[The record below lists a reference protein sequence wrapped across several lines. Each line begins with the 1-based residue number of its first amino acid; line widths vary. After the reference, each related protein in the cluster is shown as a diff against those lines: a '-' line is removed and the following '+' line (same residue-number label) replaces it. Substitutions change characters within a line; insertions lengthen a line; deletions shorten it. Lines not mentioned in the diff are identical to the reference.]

1 MNLKK
6 WMAAGLAIL
15 VLGMSV
21 TGCGKETQQEN
32 GKEDSASSSQ
42 TQLVAVEEQPALEA
56 EMEAEKA
63 AEMQS
68 ETEAAPETADSSQA
82 TEEPVAETN
91 VEPTPEP
98 TAEPTPVP
106 VEVTAFETP
115 QVRYATSSLNIRKG
129 PGTEYE
135 VMGRL
140 ALAQEIQATGQAENG
155 WYELMVGEEKGYVS
169 GDYISEEPVVI
180 PTPEP
185 TAEPAPQPAVEPAP
199 QPVAEPTP
207 QPAAPATPQPAPQ
220 TPAPPAV
227 VTAPAGVI
235 MVGDSRCVQMK
246 DAVGGGGCMWFCE
259 NSKGYKWLVEKALP
273 AMDKHVGAGTKVVIN
288 LGVNDPENCK
298 SYADLINGKA
308 AEWAQ
313 RGATTYY
320 VTVNPVW
327 DNPYTTR
334 EEVAAF
340 NTNMPGWLSG
350 VVWVDTYSSL
360 MEGGCKI
367 VDGLHYD
374 TQTSINIFNM
384 IMGKIS

>member
-1 MNLKK
+1 MKLKK
-6 WMAAGLAIL
+6 GLTVSLCVLLLSAGLLGCAKEAAEEEMAVIETENSGEMAAEEVSEDGTKEETEDLAKADAEE
-15 VLGMSV
+15 GSAGG
-21 TGCGKETQQEN
+21 TKEAAT
-32 GKEDSASSSQ
+32 
-42 TQLVAVEEQPALEA
+42 EA
-56 EMEAEKA
+56 EPA
-63 AEMQS
+63 AE
-68 ETEAAPETADSSQA
+68 EEEAAPEPTSEA
-82 TEEPVAETN
+82 TP
-91 VEPTPEP
+91 EPTPEVTP
-98 TAEPTPVP
+98 EPTPEP
-106 VEVTAFETP
+106 VEVTAFDAP

-135 VMGRL
+135 VIGRL
-140 ALAQEIQATGQAENG
+140 ALAEEIQATGQAENG
-155 WYELMVGEEKGYVS
+155 WYQLMVGEEPGYVS

-185 TAEPAPQPAVEPAP
+185 TPEPTPQPQAPAPQPAAP
-199 QPVAEPTP
+199 QP
-207 QPAAPATPQPAPQ
+207 PAPQ
-220 TPAPPAV
+220 TPAPPQI

-298 SYADLINGKA
+298 NYADLINGKA

-327 DNPYTTR
+327 YNPYTTR

>member
-1 MNLKK
+1 
-6 WMAAGLAIL
+6 
-15 VLGMSV
+15 
-21 TGCGKETQQEN
+21 
-32 GKEDSASSSQ
+32 
-42 TQLVAVEEQPALEA
+42 
-56 EMEAEKA
+56 
-63 AEMQS
+63 
-68 ETEAAPETADSSQA
+68 
-82 TEEPVAETN
+82 
-91 VEPTPEP
+91 
-98 TAEPTPVP
+98 
-106 VEVTAFETP
+106 
-115 QVRYATSSLNIRKG
+115 
-129 PGTEYE
+129 
-135 VMGRL
+135 
-140 ALAQEIQATGQAENG
+140 
-155 WYELMVGEEKGYVS
+155 
-169 GDYISEEPVVI
+169 
-180 PTPEP
+180 
-185 TAEPAPQPAVEPAP
+185 
-199 QPVAEPTP
+199 
-207 QPAAPATPQPAPQ
+207 
-220 TPAPPAV
+220 
-227 VTAPAGVI
+227 
-235 MVGDSRCVQMK
+235 
-246 DAVGGGGCMWFCE
+246 MWFCE

-298 SYADLINGKA
+298 NYADLINGKA

>member
-1 MNLKK
+1 MKLKK
-6 WMAAGLAIL
+6 GLTVSLCVLLLSAGLLGCAKEAAEEEMAVIETENSGEMAAEEVSEDGTKEETGDLAKADAEE
-15 VLGMSV
+15 GSAGG
-21 TGCGKETQQEN
+21 TKEAAT
-32 GKEDSASSSQ
+32 
-42 TQLVAVEEQPALEA
+42 EA
-56 EMEAEKA
+56 EPA
-63 AEMQS
+63 AE
-68 ETEAAPETADSSQA
+68 EEEAAPEPTSEA
-82 TEEPVAETN
+82 TP
-91 VEPTPEP
+91 EPTPEVTP
-98 TAEPTPVP
+98 EPTPEP
-106 VEVTAFETP
+106 VEVTAFDAP

-135 VMGRL
+135 VIGRL
-140 ALAQEIQATGQAENG
+140 ALAEEIQATGQAENG
-155 WYELMVGEEKGYVS
+155 WYQLMVGEEPGYVS

-185 TAEPAPQPAVEPAP
+185 TPEPTPQPQAPAPQPAAP
-199 QPVAEPTP
+199 QP
-207 QPAAPATPQPAPQ
+207 PAPQ
-220 TPAPPAV
+220 TPAPPPI

-298 SYADLINGKA
+298 NYADLINGKA

>member
-1 MNLKK
+1 MKLKK
-6 WMAAGLAIL
+6 GLTVSLCVLLLSAGLLGCAKETAEEGMAVIETENSGEMAAEEVSDDG
-15 VLGMSV
+15 
-21 TGCGKETQQEN
+21 TKE
-32 GKEDSASSSQ
+32 
-42 TQLVAVEEQPALEA
+42 
-56 EMEAEKA
+56 
-63 AEMQS
+63 
-68 ETEAAPETADSSQA
+68 ETEDLAKADAEEGSAGGTKEAATESEPIAEEGEEAPEPTSEA
-82 TEEPVAETN
+82 TP
-91 VEPTPEP
+91 EPTPEVTP
-98 TAEPTPVP
+98 EPTPEP
-106 VEVTAFETP
+106 VEVTAFDAP

-135 VMGRL
+135 VIGRL
-140 ALAQEIQATGQAENG
+140 ALAEEMQATGQAENG
-155 WYELMVGEEKGYVS
+155 WYQLMVGEEPGYVS
-169 GDYISEEPVVI
+169 GDYVSEEPVVI

-185 TAEPAPQPAVEPAP
+185 TPEPTPQPQAPAPQPAAP
-199 QPVAEPTP
+199 QP
-207 QPAAPATPQPAPQ
+207 PAPQ
-220 TPAPPAV
+220 TPAPPQI

-298 SYADLINGKA
+298 NYADLINGKA